1 VFNMTPPQ
9 NQRKTAHIQTR
20 QLRKS
25 YLVTRRGR
33 PLVEFCHWALEHRP
47 VAWVWRMLQYVPM
60 TQTQREELL
69 RYFPPTDDPEVL
81 ANREEIVRGLV
92 KVFPKLRDEMI
103 AEARSNGLDEGA
115 RVGKVEEARK
125 AVERVLRR
133 RGLAMT
139 SEQAAQ
145 ITACNDL
152 DTLER
157 WLDLAITAASA
168 DEALR

>member
-1 VFNMTPPQ
+1 
-9 NQRKTAHIQTR
+9 
-20 QLRKS
+20 
-25 YLVTRRGR
+25 
-33 PLVEFCHWALEHRP
+33 
-47 VAWVWRMLQYVPM
+47 M

-81 ANREEIVRGLV
+81 QNREALLRGLV

-103 AEARSNGLDEGA
+103 AEARNDGLDEGKRLGLDEGKQLGLDEGKKLGLDEGA

-133 RGLAMT
+133 RGLAVT
-139 SEQAAQ
+139 EAQAAQ
-145 ITACNDL
+145 IATCNDL

-157 WLDLAITAASA
+157 WHDLAITAASA